1 MLLLTL
7 TFFALI
13 LLLAIMIGACIQGT
27 QLHGPE
33 QKVQSFFMRFRAE
46 EDAKQELYESA
57 YRIVMDL
64 GEALDEEDII
74 AQCDAVRSAHDRARA
89 FRIRAADNAMP
100 VSSSVLRQGLK
111 IVK

>member
-1 MLLLTL
+1 MLLLAL
-7 TFFALI
+7 TIIALF
-13 LLLAIMIGACIQGT
+13 LLLAIMIGACIQGIE
-27 QLHGPE
+27 LHGPE
-33 QKVQSFFMRFRAE
+33 QKVQNFFMRFRAE

-89 FRIRAADNAMP
+89 FRARAADHP
-100 VSSSVLRQGLK
+100 VPMSSSVSRLSLK
-111 IVK
+111 VVK

>member
-27 QLHGPE
+27 ELHGPE
-33 QKVQSFFMRFRAE
+33 QKVQRFFMRFRAE
-46 EDAKQELYESA
+46 EDTKQELYESA

-89 FRIRAADNAMP
+89 FRARATEHS
-100 VSSSVLRQGLK
+100 VSTPSSASRFDLK
-111 IVK
+111 VVK